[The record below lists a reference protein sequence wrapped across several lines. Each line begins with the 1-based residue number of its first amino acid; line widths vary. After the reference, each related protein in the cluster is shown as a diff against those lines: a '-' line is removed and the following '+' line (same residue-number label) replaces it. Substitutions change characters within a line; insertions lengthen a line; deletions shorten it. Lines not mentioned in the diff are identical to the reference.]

1 VTRPRKPAGASA
13 GRRDR
18 DRDRDRGGR
27 RTGSGERTEGPAPAS
42 GLGGDQ
48 VEGRRA
54 VHELLVAQQRRVK
67 SVYVSST
74 AEDLD
79 DIAELAGA
87 QLRIVPPER
96 LVGLAKTDAPQGVV
110 AIAAPLQ
117 STDLVRLLREP
128 DAFLVALDGVT
139 DPHNLGAILRTA
151 ETAGVT
157 GMILPRRRSAHV
169 TATVTKT
176 AAGAIEHMPIALVSG
191 IGAALERAAREK
203 VWSVGLDGDAE
214 RMIDDIAVAT
224 EPVVV
229 VLGAEGRGLSR
240 LVRERCDLVVQIP
253 MHGHIESLN
262 VSAAAAIVLHRI
274 AALRHP

>member
-1 VTRPRKPAGASA
+1 VR
-13 GRRDR
+13 
-18 DRDRDRGGR
+18 
-27 RTGSGERTEGPAPAS
+27 
-42 GLGGDQ
+42 
-48 VEGRRA
+48 
-54 VHELLVAQQRRVK
+54 ELLVAQRRRVK

-96 LVGLAKTDAPQGVV
+96 IVGLAKTDAPQGVV
-110 AIAAPLQ
+110 AIATPLQ
-117 STDLVRLLREP
+117 SADLVRLLREP
-128 DAFLVALDGVT
+128 DAFLVGLDGVT

-157 GMILPRRRSAHV
+157 GLILPRRRSAHV
-169 TATVTKT
+169 TATVTKA
-176 AAGAIEHMPIALVSG
+176 AAGAIERVPIALVSG
-191 IGAALERAAREK
+191 ISAALERAAREK
-203 VWSVGLDGDAE
+203 VWSIGLDGDAE
-214 RMIDDIAVAT
+214 RTIDDLAVAT

-253 MHGHIESLN
+253 MYGHIESLN

-274 AALRHP
+274 AALRRQ